1 MIVFAFLEVSLSK
14 HKILGWDYWDP
25 GIIGY
30 LQFSDLPRLDSDQ
43 WWNYPTSARHVDD
56 IM

>member
-43 WWNYPTSARHVDD
+43 W
-56 IM
+56 